1 MNSDERELFATSVEA
16 AMTSGSVDVV
26 LEELGWADALGEDP
40 QTAIAVLFELQGR
53 ACATSVAL
61 ERVLGDVAF
70 EARVVAGG
78 IDPGARVVEL
88 VGDAPAAAVRLARLA
103 LSHELIGASRAM
115 LELARTHALERIQ
128 FGVPIA
134 SFQAVRHRLAETL
147 VAIETAQAAVD
158 AAWLDDASHHA
169 AIAKAVAGRSA
180 RTTAKHCQQVLA
192 GIGFTMEH
200 PFHRYFRRVLVL
212 DEQFGS
218 ARVLTQELGEQI
230 LATGV
235 LPTTVRL

>member
-1 MNSDERELFATSVEA
+1 MDSDERELFARSVQA
-16 AMTSGSVDVV
+16 ALQTGSLD
-26 LEELGWADALGEDP
+26 ELGWGEALAEDP
-40 QTAIAVLFELQGR
+40 AAAIAIVFEQQGR
-53 ACATSVAL
+53 ACATSSAL
-61 ERVLGDVAF
+61 HDLVGG
-70 EARVVAGG
+70 EARTRGG
-78 IDPGARVVEL
+78 IDPDAVILAAREPDL
-88 VGDAPAAAVRLARLA
+88 VTLRLARLA

-158 AAWLDDASHHA
+158 AAWLDDAPHHA
-169 AIAKAVAGRSA
+169 AIAKALAGRGA

-192 GIGFTMEH
+192 GIGFTAEH
-200 PFHRYFRRVLVL
+200 SFHRYFRRVLVL

-218 ARVLTQELGEQI
+218 ARVLTAELGEHI
-230 LATGV
+230 RRNRA
-235 LPTTVRL
+235 LPSMVAL